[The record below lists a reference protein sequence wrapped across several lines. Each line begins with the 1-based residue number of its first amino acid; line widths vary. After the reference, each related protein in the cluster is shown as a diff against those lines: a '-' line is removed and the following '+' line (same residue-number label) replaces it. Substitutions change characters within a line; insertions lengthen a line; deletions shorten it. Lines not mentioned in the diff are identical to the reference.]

1 MKITVKRLVSH
12 NPSVPDIGTYKTTV
26 TIRDGVLVSLTF
38 PGELTRK
45 KAIDSAY
52 NALLNEPQNWGN
64 PLIPGGFLWKL
75 KRAK

>member
-1 MKITVKRLVSH
+1 MKITVKRWISR
-12 NPSVPDIGTYKTTV
+12 NPSVPDIGNYKTTV

-45 KAIDSAY
+45 KAIDNAY

-64 PLIPGGFLWKL
+64 PLIRGGVLWKL